1 MAKHLRVKDV
11 IKYLQKQDPEAKVV
25 LYNTDLYDN
34 GMYYATGFMR
44 WMDIDKDDDVGEI
57 EICSNYKSKADGT
70 Y

>member
-25 LYNTDLYDN
+25 LYNTDTYYN

-44 WMDIDKDDDVGEI
+44 WMNENDGTVQI
-57 EICSNYKSKADGT
+57 EICSNYKSKADDPD
-70 Y
+70 